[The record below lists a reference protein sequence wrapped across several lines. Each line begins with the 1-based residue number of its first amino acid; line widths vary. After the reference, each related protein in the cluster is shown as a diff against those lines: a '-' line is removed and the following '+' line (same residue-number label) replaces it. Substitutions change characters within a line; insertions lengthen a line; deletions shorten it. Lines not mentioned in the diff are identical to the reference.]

1 VNRRKQVARK
11 PRWQR
16 GLLYREEGR
25 KRTIWV
31 AMAAPTLEVGKYGDD
46 EIIGAEAYRVP
57 ITSPDS
63 NRPFMLVDKE
73 SVELLDEFAEEVRMI
88 TVDEFEAGD
97 DGTIEGKTWKSH
109 N

>member
-1 VNRRKQVARK
+1 MARK

-16 GLLYREEGR
+16 GLLYREEGK

-31 AMAAPTLEVGKYGDD
+31 AMGKPIPEVGKYGD
-46 EIIGAEAYRVP
+46 EEVIEAEAYRTP

-63 NRPFMLVDKE
+63 NRPYMLVDAM
-73 SVELLDEFAEEVRMI
+73 SVELLDEFADEVRMI
-88 TVDEFEAGD
+88 TVDEFEDGD
-97 DGTIEGKTWKSH
+97 DGTIEGKTWKSR